1 MVLYCAK
8 LKKNDPSSLLQ
19 FVVQSFAHVI
29 MLLGTLHHVIFPRII
44 IVTHILILSYFNLY
58 D

>member
-8 LKKNDPSSLLQ
+8 LKNDPSSLLQ

-44 IVTHILILSYFNLY
+44 IVTPILRLSYFNLY